1 MKPHQVFF
9 SATLFFLL
17 GVFFKSLG
25 VSSLIILV
33 VLVIAGTF
41 LFLWKLKDKKT
52 FLWLSF
58 LSLFVFLGALYYTAH
73 DLRFKNINITFGQ
86 EIEFSGVVVNNPTI
100 KDECREFALELN
112 KPLKGKILVKVSKY
126 PKYEYGDQL
135 KIKGRIGK
143 PKFKGYR
150 DYLAGKGIS
159 GVAYSP
165 EIKLVG
171 AGGGSPIKSVLYSI
185 RNRMDESFQ
194 KVLPPREAAFLNGL
208 TFGGYGGMTK
218 DFKTAMKESGTTHLV
233 ALSGY
238 NISIIIWV
246 VLGIFIYFFN
256 RRISFILTGLFIAAF
271 VIMTGAEASVIRAAI
286 MGILVL
292 VADRSG
298 RFYDMKNALI
308 FSAFLM
314 TFQNPKVLLFDVGFQ
329 LSFLAVLGIVYL
341 KPALQKLAKM
351 KETPGFLSWRDNLF
365 TTASAQLMVLPILVL
380 NFDTFSSISL
390 LANVI
395 ILELIPITM
404 TLGFVIGFVSLI
416 SYYLSLIFGWFT
428 AILLYFETGVI
439 KFFAGISPSLNLN
452 FNLTGLILYYL
463 IIAGLIWTVTLRKEY
478 V

>member
-1 MKPHQVFF
+1 M
-9 SATLFFLL
+9 
-17 GVFFKSLG
+17 
-25 VSSLIILV
+25 
-33 VLVIAGTF
+33 
-41 LFLWKLKDKKT
+41 
-52 FLWLSF
+52 
-58 LSLFVFLGALYYTAH
+58 
-73 DLRFKNINITFGQ
+73 
-86 EIEFSGVVVNNPTI
+86 
-100 KDECREFALELN
+100 
-112 KPLKGKILVKVSKY
+112 
-126 PKYEYGDQL
+126 
-135 KIKGRIGK
+135 
-143 PKFKGYR
+143 
-150 DYLAGKGIS
+150 
-159 GVAYSP
+159 
-165 EIKLVG
+165 
-171 AGGGSPIKSVLYSI
+171 
-185 RNRMDESFQ
+185 
-194 KVLPPREAAFLNGL
+194 
-208 TFGGYGGMTK
+208 
-218 DFKTAMKESGTTHLV
+218 
-233 ALSGY
+233 
-238 NISIIIWV
+238 
-246 VLGIFIYFFN
+246 GIFIYFFN

-271 VIMTGAEASVIRAAI
+271 VVMTGAEASVIRAAI

-314 TFQNPKVLLFDVGFQ
+314 IFQNPKVLLFDVGFQ

-341 KPALQKLAKM
+341 KPVLQKLAKM

-404 TLGFVIGFVSLI
+404 TLGFAIGFVSLI

-428 AILLYFETGVI
+428 VILLYFETGVI

-452 FNLTGLILYYL
+452 FNMTGLILYYL